1 MENPFDAEKLQR
13 PTFLTVLCILT
24 FVSTGWGILSGVFSL
39 FTKNLFDGNM
49 QMEQFNSM
57 SGENHSPFIS
67 QLMGSTMEMLQV
79 SVVYGTQINLCN
91 LVLTVIT
98 LIGAIQMYNLKRLGF
113 YLYVAAQ
120 VLMLFIWPYFAGF
133 SMILVMSMIVSALF
147 TTIFIILYAL
157 NLKYMK

>member
-1 MENPFDAEKLQR
+1 MENPFDTEKLQR

-24 FVSTGWGILSGVFSL
+24 FVNTGWGILSGVFSL

-67 QLMGSTMEMLQV
+67 QLIGSTMEMLQV

-98 LIGAIQMYNLKRLGF
+98 LIGAIQMYNLKHLGF

>member
-1 MENPFDAEKLQR
+1 MENPFDTGKLQR

-24 FVSTGWGILSGVFSL
+24 FISTGWGILSGLFSL
-39 FTKNLFDGNM
+39 FTKNLFNGDM
-49 QMEQFNSM
+49 QMDQFNSM
-57 SGENHSPFIS
+57 NGDNYSPFIS
-67 QLMGSTMEMLQV
+67 QLIGSTMEMLQA
-79 SVVYGTQINLCN
+79 SVIYGTQINLCN
-91 LVLTVIT
+91 LVLAIIT

-133 SMILVMSMIVSALF
+133 SMIVVMSMTVSALF

-157 NLKYMK
+157 NFKYMK